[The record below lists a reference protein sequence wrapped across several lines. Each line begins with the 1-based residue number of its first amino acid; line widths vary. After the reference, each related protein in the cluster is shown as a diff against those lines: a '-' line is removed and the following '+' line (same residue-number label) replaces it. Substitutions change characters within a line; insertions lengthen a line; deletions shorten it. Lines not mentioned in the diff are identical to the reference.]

1 MWVRGT
7 NPQTTLVQLMNQ
19 RACRSRDGVGRAA
32 LLRGLRPPIR
42 GSSLFCR
49 QLKPSTAVS
58 FVAPCILLKI
68 AKNTQPFEKSAV
80 RIELGH
86 ISAIFRYPIKSMA
99 GTRLDSAKI
108 GWHGIEGDRRLA
120 FRRLAERGAFPW
132 LTASRLPE
140 LLLYQPIG
148 RQETP
153 GEPLPTHVRTP
164 DGKEYS
170 LTDEALVKEIAT
182 RHRADLE
189 LIQLKHGI
197 FDEAVISA
205 ITLGTIQSIG
215 REAGHDLDIR
225 RFRPNL
231 VIDSQ
236 SAQPFE
242 EDQWVGKVLEF
253 GSDGTGP
260 AISVTMRDPRCVM
273 LNLDPDTAAAN
284 ADIMQAVIRM
294 NENHAGVYGTVIR
307 TGELRVGQVLGLRS

>member
-1 MWVRGT
+1 MG
-7 NPQTTLVQLMNQ
+7 M
-19 RACRSRDGVGRAA
+19 
-32 LLRGLRPPIR
+32 
-42 GSSLFCR
+42 
-49 QLKPSTAVS
+49 
-58 FVAPCILLKI
+58 
-68 AKNTQPFEKSAV
+68 
-80 RIELGH
+80 ELGR

-99 GTRLDSAKI
+99 GTRLDSARI

-140 LLLYQPIG
+140 LLLYQPVYSPTG
-148 RQETP
+148 GQETT

-170 LTDEALVKEIAT
+170 LTDAALVKEIAT

-189 LIQLKHGI
+189 LMQLKHGI

-205 ITLGTIQSIG
+205 ITLGTIRSIG
-215 REAGHDLDIR
+215 REAGQDLDMR

-242 EDQWVGKVLEF
+242 EDQWIGRVLEF

-260 AISVTMRDPRCVM
+260 AISITLRDQRCVM
-273 LNLDPDTAAAN
+273 LNFDPDTAAAN
-284 ADIMQAVIRM
+284 ADVLQTVIRM

-307 TGELRVGQVLGLRS
+307 TGELRVGQVVGLRA